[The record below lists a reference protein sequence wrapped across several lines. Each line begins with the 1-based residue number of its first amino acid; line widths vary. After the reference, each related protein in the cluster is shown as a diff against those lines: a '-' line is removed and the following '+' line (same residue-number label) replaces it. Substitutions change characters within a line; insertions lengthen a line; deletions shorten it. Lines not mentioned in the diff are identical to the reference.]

1 MGKYYDPRFIEEN
14 NPDYAKYKELFDA
27 LEETMVGHTEDYLIP
42 ALTTLLAIVAVESD
56 APKRKVL
63 SYIANVLD
71 TVYDRPG
78 YFK

>member
-1 MGKYYDPRFIEEN
+1 MSSNEPFRLASGS
-14 NPDYAKYKELFDA
+14 DYAKYKELFNS
-27 LEETMVGHTEDYLIP
+27 LEEVMEGHTDDYLIP

-71 TVYDRPG
+71 TVYSNPE

>member
-1 MGKYYDPRFIEEN
+1 MSSNEPFWLASDADYVKYR
-14 NPDYAKYKELFDA
+14 ELFNT
-27 LEETMVGHTEDYLIP
+27 LEEVMEGHTDDFLIP

-71 TVYDRPG
+71 TVYSNPE
-78 YFK
+78 YFT

>member
-1 MGKYYDPRFIEEN
+1 MSSNEPFRLASDA
-14 NPDYAKYKELFDA
+14 DYAKYRELFNT
-27 LEETMVGHTEDYLIP
+27 LEEVMEGHTDDYLIP

-71 TVYDRPG
+71 TVYSNPE

>member
-1 MGKYYDPRFIEEN
+1 MSHEPFRLTSDA
-14 NPDYAKYKELFDA
+14 DYAKYRELFNT
-27 LEETMVGHTEDYLIP
+27 LEEVMEGHTDDYLIP

-71 TVYDRPG
+71 TVYSNPE

>member
-1 MGKYYDPRFIEEN
+1 MPHEPPFRLASDA
-14 NPDYAKYKELFDA
+14 DYAKYKELFNS
-27 LEETMVGHTEDYLIP
+27 LEEIMVGHTEDYLIP

-71 TVYDRPG
+71 TVYSNPE

>member
-1 MGKYYDPRFIEEN
+1 
-14 NPDYAKYKELFDA
+14 
-27 LEETMVGHTEDYLIP
+27 MVGHTDDYLIP

-71 TVYDRPG
+71 TVYSRPE

>member
-1 MGKYYDPRFIEEN
+1 MPQEPFRLASDADYVKYR
-14 NPDYAKYKELFDA
+14 ELFNT
-27 LEETMVGHTEDYLIP
+27 LEEVMEGHTDDYLIP

-71 TVYDRPG
+71 TVYSNPE

>member
-1 MGKYYDPRFIEEN
+1 MPHEPFRLASDADYVKYR
-14 NPDYAKYKELFDA
+14 ELFNT
-27 LEETMVGHTEDYLIP
+27 LEEVMVGHTEDYLIP

-71 TVYDRPG
+71 TVYSNPE

>member
-1 MGKYYDPRFIEEN
+1 MSSNEPFRLASGS
-14 NPDYAKYKELFDA
+14 DYAKYRELFNS
-27 LEETMVGHTEDYLIP
+27 LEEVMEGHTDDYLIP

-63 SYIANVLD
+63 SYIAHVLD
-71 TVYDRPG
+71 TVYSRPE